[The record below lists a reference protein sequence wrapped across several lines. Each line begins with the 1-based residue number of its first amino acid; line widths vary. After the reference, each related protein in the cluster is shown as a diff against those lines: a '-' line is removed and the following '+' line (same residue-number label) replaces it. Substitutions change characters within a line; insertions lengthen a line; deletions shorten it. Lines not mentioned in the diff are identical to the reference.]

1 MHQLSLLA
9 ETTENSTT
17 AVVQKDKFTAIKQ
30 NKGCKVPLD
39 FDQIVGQKL
48 AIALLSNAIASNRV
62 PPAYLFAGI
71 DGIGKTLAASI
82 VSSKLLNANNLDNHP
97 DLLWIEPTYLHQG
110 NLISAN
116 QLKAL
121 GITRASEPGIR
132 IAQVREVNQ
141 FLSTSAINSNRKV
154 VVIADAHLMNTAAAN
169 ALLKTLE
176 EPGGNNCIILLACKP
191 LLPTVASR
199 CAEIPFRPL
208 SNSEAIL
215 VLQKLNRTDV
225 LREPTVLEMAAG
237 SPGLAIAY
245 SEIYQSL
252 ISISLAIKPP
262 GLGESTTE
270 VLQLTKEIKM
280 LDLEQQRWLLN
291 YLQHQW
297 WRQYRD
303 SLLVAK
309 VEAALSALNKSVSP
323 RLVWDVLLMSLNN

>member
-9 ETTENSTT
+9 EITENSTT
-17 AVVQKDKFTAIKQ
+17 PIVQEDRFTTLEE
-30 NKGCKVPLD
+30 NKGCKVPLE
-39 FDQIVGQKL
+39 FDQIIGQKL
-48 AIALLSNAIASNRV
+48 AIALLNSAIATNRV
-62 PPAYLFAGI
+62 SPAYLFAGI
-71 DGIGKTLAASI
+71 DGIGKTLAARI
-82 VSSKLLNANNLDNHP
+82 VSSKLLNTNNLDNHP

-116 QLKAL
+116 GLKAL

-132 IAQVREVNQ
+132 IEQVREINQ
-141 FLSTSAINSNRKV
+141 FLSTSAINSSCKV

-176 EPGGNNCIILLACKP
+176 EPGGKNRIILLACKP
-191 LLPTVASR
+191 LLPTIASR

-208 SNSEAIL
+208 STSEMAL
-215 VLQKLNRTDV
+215 VLQKLDRTDV
-225 LREPTVLEMAAG
+225 LSNPTVLDMATG
-237 SPGLAIAY
+237 SPGQAIVY

-252 ISISLAIKPP
+252 ANVLLAIKPP
-262 GLGESTTE
+262 SFSSTVE
-270 VLQLTKEIKM
+270 VLQLTKEIKI
-280 LDLEQQRWLLN
+280 LHLEQQRWLLD

-309 VEAALSALNKSVSP
+309 VEAAKFALDKSASP
-323 RLVWDVLLMSLNN
+323 RLVWDVLLI

>member
-9 ETTENSTT
+9 EITENSATSI
-17 AVVQKDKFTAIKQ
+17 VQEDKFRVIKE
-30 NKGCKVPLD
+30 NKDCKIPLE
-39 FDQIVGQKL
+39 FDQIIGQKL
-48 AIALLSNAIASNRV
+48 AIALLNSAIASNRV

-71 DGIGKTLAASI
+71 DGIGKTLAARI
-82 VSSKLLNANNLDNHP
+82 VSSKLLNTNNLDNHP

-116 QLKAL
+116 GLKAL

-132 IAQVREVNQ
+132 VEQVREINQ
-141 FLSTSAINSNRKV
+141 FLSTSAINSNLKV
-154 VVIADAHLMNTAAAN
+154 VVIADAHLMNTNAAN

-176 EPGGNNCIILLACKP
+176 EPGGNNCIVLLACKP

-208 SNSEAIL
+208 STSETAL

-225 LREPTVLEMAAG
+225 LCEPTVLEMAAG
-237 SPGLAIAY
+237 SPSQAITY
-245 SEIYQSL
+245 WEIHQSL
-252 ISISLAIKPP
+252 ASILVAIKPP
-262 GLGESTTE
+262 SFSSTVE

-280 LDLEQQRWLLN
+280 LDLEQQRWLLD

-297 WRQYRD
+297 WKQYQD
-303 SLLVAK
+303 GLLVAK
-309 VEAALSALNKSVSP
+309 VEAAKFALDKSVSP
-323 RLVWDVLLMSLNN
+323 RLVWDVLLMPLNN